1 MGKRLHLLLTC
12 ALLMALTAAVC
23 PLRAQ
28 TKSHIERKDT
38 LGLIVLYPTHT
49 SVELVCGRRPS
60 RKDKSVMLMA
70 EAAYTRVKPLR
81 KKFSHRNIHGIHVSR
96 GKRYNG
102 TPFDRKT
109 GAFVWYKDKFKFLQ
123 LSTVDTATLAVSR
136 RSDYNRLCGI
146 FHTAARHGGMGFM
159 QELII
164 HDSIV
169 LPTVRQ
175 SHEMHQYRA
184 LCSHNGRLCI
194 AESDTVVAFGEFKRR
209 LLDYGM
215 SEALYL
221 DMGSGW
227 NYAWYRDGD
236 TIVELN
242 PEAYY
247 SQYCT
252 NWIVFRRK
260 HK

>member
-1 MGKRLHLLLTC
+1 MRRFRIFALLL
-12 ALLMALTAAVC
+12 ALTTGINLQAQPAVS
-23 PLRAQ
+23 R
-28 TKSHIERKDT
+28 IERIDT

-60 RKDKSVMLMA
+60 RDDKSVMLMA

-81 KKFSHRNIHGIHVSR
+81 KRFSHRNIHGIHVSR

-109 GAFVWYKDKFKFLQ
+109 GAFVWYKEHYQFLQ
-123 LSTVDTATLAVSR
+123 LSTVDTVTRAVTR
-136 RSDYNRLCGI
+136 LPDYNKRCSI
-146 FHTAARHGGMGFM
+146 FNTAARHGGMGFM

-164 HDSIV
+164 HDSVV

-175 SHEMHQYRA
+175 AHEMHQYRA

-194 AESDTVVAFGEFKRR
+194 AESDTVVSFGAFKQ
-209 LLDYGM
+209 LLHAYGM

-221 DMGSGW
+221 DMGGGW

-236 TIVELN
+236 DIVELN

-247 SQYCT
+247 SQFCT

-260 HK
+260 KLKSKN

>member
-1 MGKRLHLLLTC
+1 MMLTVGTLLQ
-12 ALLMALTAAVC
+12 
-23 PLRAQ
+23 AQ
-28 TKSHIERKDT
+28 TTGSCIERTDS
-38 LGLIVLYPTHT
+38 LGLIVLYPTQT
-49 SVELVCGRRPS
+49 TVELVCGKRPAKS
-60 RKDKSVMLMA
+60 DKSVMLMA

-81 KKFSHRNIHGIHVSR
+81 KRFSHRNIHGIHVSH

-109 GAFVWYKDKFKFLQ
+109 GAFVWYKDTYRFFQ
-123 LSTVDTATLAVSR
+123 LSTVDTATRQVTK
-136 RSDYNRLCGI
+136 RSDYTQLCNI
-146 FHTAARHGGMGFM
+146 FNTAARHGGMGFM

-194 AESDTVVAFGEFKRR
+194 AESDTVIAFGEFKRR
-209 LLDYGM
+209 LHAYGM

-221 DMGSGW
+221 DMGGGW

-236 TIVELN
+236 NIVELN

-260 HK
+260 KTKK